1 MIARIYR
8 YENTLVAPLIFT
20 SLILTGCQSP
30 QGKFSLLSKSPLCN
44 LMDLLKTA
52 GDWSLGLSDA
62 ILFAKN
68 DYKLLPESQQQIQ
81 TMAAKLA
88 STGLTHARMD
98 GHTDNYG
105 EDSYNEGLSLKRANV
120 VADAWAMGG
129 QIPRSNLTTQGLGK
143 KYPIASNKTAQG
155 CADNRRVAVVITTP

>member
-1 MIARIYR
+1 MIKH
-8 YENTLVAPLIFT
+8 LVAPLIFT

-30 QGKFSLLSKSPLCN
+30 QGKFTPEQVAAMQSYGFTES
-44 LMDLLKTA
+44 A

-68 DYKLLPESQQQIQ
+68 DY
-81 TMAAKLA
+81 KLA

-120 VADAWAMGG
+120 VADAWAKGG

-155 CADNRRVAVVITTP
+155 RAENRRVAVVITTP

>member
-1 MIARIYR
+1 MIKH
-8 YENTLVAPLIFT
+8 LLAPLIFT

-30 QGKFSLLSKSPLCN
+30 QGKFTPEQVAAMQSYGFTES
-44 LMDLLKTA
+44 A

-68 DYKLLPESQQQIQ
+68 DYNCSRKASNKSKPWQPN
-81 TMAAKLA
+81 LA

-105 EDSYNEGLSLKRANV
+105 EDSYNEVLSLKRANV

-129 QIPRSNLTTQGLGK
+129 QIPRSIS
-143 KYPIASNKTAQG
+143 PH
-155 CADNRRVAVVITTP
+155 RV